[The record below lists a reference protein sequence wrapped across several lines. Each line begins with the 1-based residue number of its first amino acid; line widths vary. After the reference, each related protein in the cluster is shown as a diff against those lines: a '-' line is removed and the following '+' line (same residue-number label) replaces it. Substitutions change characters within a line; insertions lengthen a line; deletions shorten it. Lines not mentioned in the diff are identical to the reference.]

1 MRPLSPTFFA
11 LTLPLSLPLPR
22 GAEGDSTIPEDPA
35 QFESDPLSGGNK
47 FITTSFKSLQKW
59 DRVRVYVMG
68 GKPMAESALKTWVDW
83 AHSLHDLPINKRLA
97 AINRKVNAAFRYQI
111 DRKTWG
117 KDDYWETPAEAV
129 EKGRL
134 DCEDFAIFKMYLA
147 YAAGIE
153 AEDMAILVGRIPR
166 TGEGHAILL
175 AGGNGTGYLLDNRS
189 PYIVD
194 TDTYNDFKV
203 LYSIDFNDVW
213 MFPALFQR

>member
-1 MRPLSPTFFA
+1 MR
-11 LTLPLSLPLPR
+11 TLVTGLFVLMLLLWFPPPR
-22 GAEGDSTIPEDPA
+22 RAEGDSAVPEDPA
-35 QFESDPLSGGNK
+35 QFESDPLIGGKK
-47 FITTSFKSLQKW
+47 FITTSFKSLRKW
-59 DRVRVYVMG
+59 HRVRVYVMG
-68 GKPMAESALKTWVDW
+68 EKSMAEPALKAWVEW
-83 AHSLHDLPINKRLA
+83 AHGLRDQPINKRLS
-97 AINRKVNAAFRYQI
+97 AINRKVNAAFHYQI

-134 DCEDFAIFKMYLA
+134 DCEDSAIFKMYLA

-153 AEDMAILVGRIPR
+153 AEDMAILVGRIPS

-194 TDTYNDFKV
+194 TDTYGDFKV
-203 LYSIDFNDVW
+203 LYSVDFNDVW
-213 MFPALFQR
+213 MFPTLFQR